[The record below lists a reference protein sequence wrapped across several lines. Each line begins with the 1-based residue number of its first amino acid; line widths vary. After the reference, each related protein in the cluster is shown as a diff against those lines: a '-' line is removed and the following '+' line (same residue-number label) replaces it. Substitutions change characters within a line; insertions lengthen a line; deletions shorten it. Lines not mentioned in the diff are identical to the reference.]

1 LAVDAMDLLRTRRA
15 TGPGAPIGNRYDFNC
30 DGKVAAADVL
40 FVRNKQRRSLG
51 ALAALTPAA
60 APRRRRLFRSTTV
73 GPRGGGRRTRATCL
87 LRLEGRVAWSRRCRF
102 SSFSFA

>member
-60 APRRRRLFRSTTV
+60 APAAAPPVSLDNGRAPRRS
-73 GPRGGGRRTRATCL
+73 AYASDL
-87 LRLEGRVAWSRRCRF
+87 LA
-102 SSFSFA
+102 SS